1 MEVASPSFVGKT
13 PDTPP
18 INDGNSE
25 DNASM
30 SNVVNS
36 GAEVLVTNIAEE
48 DNKVVPVVV
57 GWLTS
62 SPGKGAATGTKSSSP
77 FTGGEVVTSMPASA
91 RLFLIKTAIHLPA
104 RSSNFKMSLMSAT
117 TMPANLM
124 APMNLTYTPPPSSNK
139 VWQFVLPS
147 TR

>member
-1 MEVASPSFVGKT
+1 VGKT

-18 INDGNSE
+18 INEGNSD

-30 SNVVNS
+30 SNVVSS
-36 GAEVLVTNIAEE
+36 GAGVVVTNIAEE
-48 DNKVVPVVV
+48 ESKVVPVVV

-77 FTGGEVVTSMPASA
+77 FTGGGMVASIPEST
-91 RLFLIKTAIHLPA
+91 RLFLINTAIHLPA
-104 RSSNFKMSLMSAT
+104 RSSNFKISLMSAT
-117 TMPANLM
+117 TIPANLM
-124 APMNLTYTPPPSSNK
+124 APINLTYTAPPSSTS
-139 VWQFVLPS
+139 VLQLVLPS